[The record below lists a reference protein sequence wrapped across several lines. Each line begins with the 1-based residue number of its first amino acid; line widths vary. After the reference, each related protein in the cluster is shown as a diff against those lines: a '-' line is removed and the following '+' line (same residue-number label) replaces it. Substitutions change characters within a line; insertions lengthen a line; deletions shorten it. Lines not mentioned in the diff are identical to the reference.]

1 MNQGEL
7 LSAFLIDLQRIF
19 RTKIVP
25 KELSYSQ
32 ALSIL
37 VIPDDGIEM
46 SELAWV
52 MGLENSTV
60 TRLIGRLESN
70 GFVKREKSEVDKRS
84 IIVFLKSKGIKIQKN
99 IEKKSDEIGQEIFQ
113 NDTDIQK
120 ETILENLSLFQ
131 WALKKTFLK
140 IILINGFF
148 SGLSALPS

>member
-7 LSAFLIDLQRIF
+7 FTSFLIDLQRIF

-32 ALSIL
+32 IL
-37 VIPDDGIEM
+37 AILLIPDDGIEM

-60 TRLIGRLESN
+60 TRLIARLETN
-70 GFVKREKSEVDKRS
+70 GFVKREKSRVDKRS
-84 IIVFLKSKGIKIQKN
+84 IIVFLKNKGLKIQKN
-99 IEKKSDEIGQEIFQ
+99 IEKKSDAIGQEIFL
-113 NDTDIQK
+113 NDTQSQK

-140 IILINGFF
+140 R
-148 SGLSALPS
+148 

>member
-7 LSAFLIDLQRIF
+7 FTSFLIDLQRIF

-32 ALSIL
+32 IFAIL

-60 TRLIGRLESN
+60 TRLIARLETN
-70 GFVKREKSEVDKRS
+70 GFVKREKSRVDKRS
-84 IIVFLKSKGIKIQKN
+84 ISVYLKNKGSTLQKN
-99 IEKKSDEIGQEIFQ
+99 IEKKSDAIGQEIFLNETQ
-113 NDTDIQK
+113 IQK

-131 WALKKTFLK
+131 WALRKTFLK
-140 IILINGFF
+140 R
-148 SGLSALPS
+148 

>member
-7 LSAFLIDLQRIF
+7 FTSFLIDLQRIF

-32 ALSIL
+32 ALAIL

-60 TRLIGRLESN
+60 TRLIGRLETN
-70 GFVKREKSEVDKRS
+70 GFIKRKKSEIDKRS
-84 IIVFLKSKGIKIQKN
+84 IIVFLKNKGLIIQKN
-99 IEKKSDEIGQEIFQ
+99 IEKKSDKIGQEIFL
-113 NDTDIQK
+113 NDTESQK

-140 IILINGFF
+140 R
-148 SGLSALPS
+148 

>member
-7 LSAFLIDLQRIF
+7 FTSFLIDLQRIF

-32 ALSIL
+32 MLAIL

-46 SELAWV
+46 SELALV

-60 TRLIGRLESN
+60 TRLVARLQNN
-70 GFVKREKSEVDKRS
+70 GFVKREKSTVDKRS
-84 IIVFLKSKGIKIQKN
+84 IIVFLKNKGLIIQKN
-99 IEKKSDEIGQEIFQ
+99 IENKSDLIGQEIFL
-113 NDTDIQK
+113 NDAPSKK
-120 ETILENLSLFQ
+120 EIVLENLSLFH

-140 IILINGFF
+140 R
-148 SGLSALPS
+148 

>member
-1 MNQGEL
+1 MNRGEL
-7 LSAFLIDLQRIF
+7 FTSFLIDLQRIF

-32 ALSIL
+32 IFAIL

-60 TRLIGRLESN
+60 TRLIARLEIN
-70 GFVKREKSEVDKRS
+70 GFIKREKSRVDKRS
-84 IIVFLKSKGIKIQKN
+84 IIVFLKNKGLIIQKN
-99 IEKKSDEIGQEIFQ
+99 IEKKSDLIGQEIFL
-113 NDTDIQK
+113 NDAPSQK
-120 ETILENLSLFQ
+120 ETVLENLSLFQ

-140 IILINGFF
+140 R
-148 SGLSALPS
+148 

>member
-7 LSAFLIDLQRIF
+7 FTSFLIELQRIF

-32 ALSIL
+32 ILAIL

-60 TRLIGRLESN
+60 TRLIARLETN
-70 GFVKREKSEVDKRS
+70 GFVKREKSRVDKRS
-84 IIVFLKSKGIKIQKN
+84 ISVFLKNKGLTIQKN
-99 IEKKSDEIGQEIFQ
+99 IEKKSDAIGQEIFL
-113 NDTDIQK
+113 NDTQSQK

-140 IILINGFF
+140 R
-148 SGLSALPS
+148 

>member
-7 LSAFLIDLQRIF
+7 FTSFLIDLQRIF

-32 ALSIL
+32 ILAIL

-60 TRLIGRLESN
+60 TRLIARLETN
-70 GFVKREKSEVDKRS
+70 GFVKREKSRVDKRS
-84 IIVFLKSKGIKIQKN
+84 IIVFLKNKGLIIQKN
-99 IEKKSDEIGQEIFQ
+99 IEKKSDLIGQEIFL
-113 NDTDIQK
+113 NDTPSQK
-120 ETILENLSLFQ
+120 ETVLENLSLFQ

-140 IILINGFF
+140 R
-148 SGLSALPS
+148 

>member
-7 LSAFLIDLQRIF
+7 FTSFLIDLQRIF

-25 KELSYSQ
+25 KELTYSQ
-32 ALSIL
+32 ILAIL

-52 MGLENSTV
+52 MGLDNSTV
-60 TRLIGRLESN
+60 TRLIARLETN
-70 GFVKREKSEVDKRS
+70 GFIKREKSVVDKRS
-84 IIVFLKSKGIKIQKN
+84 IIVYLKNKGLTIQKN
-99 IEKKSDEIGQEIFQ
+99 IEKKSDAIGQEILL
-113 NDTDIQK
+113 NDNQTQK

-140 IILINGFF
+140 R
-148 SGLSALPS
+148 

>member
-1 MNQGEL
+1 MNHGEL
-7 LSAFLIDLQRIF
+7 FTSFLIDLQRIF

-32 ALSIL
+32 ILAIL

-60 TRLIGRLESN
+60 TRLIARLETN
-70 GFVKREKSEVDKRS
+70 GFVKREKSRVDKRS
-84 IIVFLKSKGIKIQKN
+84 ISVYLKNKGLTIQKN
-99 IEKKSDEIGQEIFQ
+99 IEKKSDAIGKEIFL
-113 NDTDIQK
+113 NDTQSQK

-140 IILINGFF
+140 R
-148 SGLSALPS
+148 

>member
-1 MNQGEL
+1 MNHGEL
-7 LSAFLIDLQRIF
+7 FTSFLIDLQRIF

-32 ALSIL
+32 ILAIL

-60 TRLIGRLESN
+60 TRLIARLETN
-70 GFVKREKSEVDKRS
+70 GFVKREKSMVDKRS
-84 IIVFLKSKGIKIQKN
+84 ISVYLKNKGLTIQKH
-99 IEKKSDEIGQEIFQ
+99 IEKKSDAIGQEIFL
-113 NDTDIQK
+113 NDTQSQK

-140 IILINGFF
+140 R
-148 SGLSALPS
+148 

>member
-7 LSAFLIDLQRIF
+7 FTSFLIDLQRIF

-32 ALSIL
+32 IIAIL

-46 SELAWV
+46 SELAWA
-52 MGLENSTV
+52 MGLDNSTV
-60 TRLIGRLESN
+60 TRLIARLETN
-70 GFVKREKSEVDKRS
+70 GFIKREKSEVDKRL
-84 IIVFLKSKGIKIQKN
+84 IIVYLKNKGLTIQKN
-99 IEKKSDEIGQEIFQ
+99 IEKKSDAIGQEIFI
-113 NDTDIQK
+113 NDTESQK

-140 IILINGFF
+140 R
-148 SGLSALPS
+148 

>member
-7 LSAFLIDLQRIF
+7 FTSFLIDLQRIF
-19 RTKIVP
+19 RTIIVP

-32 ALSIL
+32 ILAIL

-52 MGLENSTV
+52 MGLDNSTV
-60 TRLIGRLESN
+60 TRLIARLENN
-70 GFVKREKSEVDKRS
+70 GFIKREKSEVDKRA
-84 IIVFLKSKGIKIQKN
+84 IIVYLKNKGLTIQKN
-99 IEKKSDEIGQEIFQ
+99 IEKKSDAIGQEIFS
-113 NDTDIQK
+113 NDNQSQK

-140 IILINGFF
+140 R
-148 SGLSALPS
+148 

>member
-7 LSAFLIDLQRIF
+7 FTSFLIDLQRIF

-32 ALSIL
+32 IL
-37 VIPDDGIEM
+37 AILIIPDAGIEM
-46 SELAWV
+46 SELASV

-60 TRLIGRLESN
+60 TRLITRLETN
-70 GFVKREKSEVDKRS
+70 GFVKREKSIADKRS
-84 IIVFLKSKGIKIQKN
+84 IIVYLKNKGLKIQKN
-99 IEKKSDEIGQEIFQ
+99 IEKKSDSIGQEIFF
-113 NDTDIQK
+113 NDNQSKK

-140 IILINGFF
+140 R
-148 SGLSALPS
+148 

>member
-7 LSAFLIDLQRIF
+7 FTSFLIDLQRIF

-32 ALSIL
+32 VLAIL

-52 MGLENSTV
+52 MGLENSTI
-60 TRLIGRLESN
+60 TRLIARLETN
-70 GFVKREKSEVDKRS
+70 GFLKREKSRVDKRS
-84 IIVFLKSKGIKIQKN
+84 IIVFLKNKGLIIQKN
-99 IEKKSDEIGQEIFQ
+99 IEKKSDLIGQEIFL
-113 NDTDIQK
+113 NDTPIQK
-120 ETILENLSLFQ
+120 ETVLENLSLFQ

-140 IILINGFF
+140 R
-148 SGLSALPS
+148 

>member
-7 LSAFLIDLQRIF
+7 FTSFLIDLQRIF

-32 ALSIL
+32 IIAIL

-60 TRLIGRLESN
+60 TRLIARLEIN
-70 GFVKREKSEVDKRS
+70 GFVKREKSRVDKRS
-84 IIVFLKSKGIKIQKN
+84 ISVYLKNKGLIIQKN
-99 IEKKSDEIGQEIFQ
+99 IEKKSDAIGQEIFL
-113 NDTDIQK
+113 NDTQSQK

-140 IILINGFF
+140 R
-148 SGLSALPS
+148 

>member
-7 LSAFLIDLQRIF
+7 FTSFLIDLQRIF

-140 IILINGFF
+140 R
-148 SGLSALPS
+148 

>member
-7 LSAFLIDLQRIF
+7 FTSFLIDLQRIF

-32 ALSIL
+32 ILAIL

-46 SELAWV
+46 SELARV

-60 TRLIGRLESN
+60 TRLIARLETN
-70 GFVKREKSEVDKRS
+70 GFVKREKSRVDKRS
-84 IIVFLKSKGIKIQKN
+84 INVYLKNKGLIIQKN
-99 IEKKSDEIGQEIFQ
+99 IEKKSDAIGQEIFL
-113 NDTDIQK
+113 NDFQGQK

-140 IILINGFF
+140 R
-148 SGLSALPS
+148 

>member
-1 MNQGEL
+1 MNEGEL
-7 LSAFLIDLQRIF
+7 FTSFLIDLQRIF

-32 ALSIL
+32 ILAIL

-60 TRLIGRLESN
+60 TRLIARLETN
-70 GFVKREKSEVDKRS
+70 GFVKRQKSSVDKRS
-84 IIVFLKSKGIKIQKN
+84 INVYLKNKGLTIQKN
-99 IEKKSDEIGQEIFQ
+99 IEKKSDIIGQEIFL
-113 NDTDIQK
+113 NDTQSQK

-140 IILINGFF
+140 R
-148 SGLSALPS
+148 

>member
-7 LSAFLIDLQRIF
+7 FTSFLIDLQRIF

-32 ALSIL
+32 IL
-37 VIPDDGIEM
+37 AILLIPDDGIEM

-60 TRLIGRLESN
+60 TRLIARLEAN
-70 GFVKREKSEVDKRS
+70 GFVKREKSMVDKRS
-84 IIVFLKSKGIKIQKN
+84 IIVYLKNKGLTIQKN
-99 IEKKSDEIGQEIFQ
+99 IEKKSDAIGQEIFL
-113 NDTDIQK
+113 NDTQSHK

-140 IILINGFF
+140 R
-148 SGLSALPS
+148 

>member
-1 MNQGEL
+1 MNHGEL
-7 LSAFLIDLQRIF
+7 FTSFLIDLQRIF

-32 ALSIL
+32 ILAIL

-60 TRLIGRLESN
+60 TRLIARLETN
-70 GFVKREKSEVDKRS
+70 GFVKRQKSSVDKRS
-84 IIVFLKSKGIKIQKN
+84 INVYLKNKGLTIQKN
-99 IEKKSDEIGQEIFQ
+99 IEKKSDAIGREIFL
-113 NDTDIQK
+113 NDTQSQK

-140 IILINGFF
+140 R
-148 SGLSALPS
+148 